1 MAPLHSETQ
10 QLYRRDASSSAEV
23 PLWAFIIMTLWALA
37 LMVFVG
43 FILWRPALLLRE
55 LNLRPQEDKSDE
67 WRYLEPLNDTDRR
80 QSRIRRVFSM
90 RSNINRWRNGVQ
102 PGRQSIAMSI
112 QEGEPSDY
120 NYAPA
125 SARPVSQMQRITEDE
140 QQDDSG
146 TTQESERH
154 TTQKKETDKRNNG
167 TPLEETPPKV
177 LSSSG
182 LT

>member
-1 MAPLHSETQ
+1 MAPLHSETH

-37 LMVFVG
+37 LMVFIG

-67 WRYLEPLNDTDRR
+67 WRYLEPLNDPDRR

-90 RSNINRWRNGVQ
+90 TSNINRWRNGVQ

-112 QEGEPSDY
+112 QDAEPSDY

-125 SARPVSQMQRITEDE
+125 SARPVPHMQRITEDE
-140 QQDDSG
+140 QQNDSV
-146 TTQESERH
+146 TTQESERP
-154 TTQKKETDKRNNG
+154 TTQRKETDKKNDG
-167 TPLEETPPKV
+167 TLLGETPQKLP
-177 LSSSG
+177 SSSG
-182 LT
+182 QT

>member
-1 MAPLHSETQ
+1 MAPVHSETHQ
-10 QLYRRDASSSAEV
+10 HHRRDASSSAEV

-37 LMVFVG
+37 LMVFIG
-43 FILWRPALLLRE
+43 FILWRPAILLRE

-67 WRYLEPLNDTDRR
+67 WRYLEPLNDPDRR

-140 QQDDSG
+140 QQNDYSN
-146 TTQESERH
+146 TQESEEP
-154 TTQKKETDKRNNG
+154 TTQKKDADKKNDGTHLEG
-167 TPLEETPPKV
+167 TPPNLP
-177 LSSSG
+177 SSSG
-182 LT
+182 QT

>member
-1 MAPLHSETQ
+1 MAPLHSETH
-10 QLYRRDASSSAEV
+10 QLYRRDASSPAEV

-37 LMVFVG
+37 LMVFIG
-43 FILWRPALLLRE
+43 FIFWRPAFLLRE

-67 WRYLEPLNDTDRR
+67 WRYLEPLNDPDRR

-140 QQDDSG
+140 QINYSG
-146 TTQESERH
+146 KTQESAPP
-154 TTQKKETDKRNNG
+154 TTQKKESDKKNDG
-167 TPLEETPPKV
+167 PPLEETPKLP
-177 LSSSG
+177 SSSG
-182 LT
+182 QA